1 MKILLTALFSLC
13 VVSTS
18 ADEIRTIPA
27 YPPLA
32 ELEKLTEE
40 AAIILICNPNA
51 TRDKL
56 EVLSV
61 IKGEQHYK
69 TIKDTISDYLG
80 ASDKKALA
88 TKGYREAV
96 FISSRDDQQGYQLT
110 STLAL
115 WPQRD
120 EVLAHGENIRFLSH
134 TAADLERIIQEQQKK
149 DNKSEQATPRKPSD

>member
-1 MKILLTALFSLC
+1 MKILLAALFSLC
-13 VVSTS
+13 IVVTS

-32 ELEKLTEE
+32 ELEKITEE
-40 AAIILICNPNA
+40 AVIILICKPNA
-51 TRDKL
+51 TKDKL
-56 EVLSV
+56 EVLTV
-61 IKGEQHYK
+61 LKGEEHYK
-69 TIKDTISDYLG
+69 TIIDTISDYLG

-88 TKGYREAV
+88 TKDYREAV

-120 EVLAHGENIRFLSH
+120 EVLANGENIRFLSH
-134 TAADLERIIQEQQKK
+134 TAEGLERIIQEQQKK
-149 DNKSEQATPRKPSD
+149 DNKAEMATPRKLSD